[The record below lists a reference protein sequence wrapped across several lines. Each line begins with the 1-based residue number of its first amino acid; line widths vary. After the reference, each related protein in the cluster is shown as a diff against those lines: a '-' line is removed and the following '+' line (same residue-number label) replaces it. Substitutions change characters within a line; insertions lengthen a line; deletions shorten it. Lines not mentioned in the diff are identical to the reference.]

1 MRDEDGSREKQEKKV
16 ENFFPLPSKE
26 GRLLYS
32 LRDFARRINSNPSF
46 AVSADEGEYE
56 YARGRGERLRSRSSC
71 EGSFS
76 RTSKRVKRL
85 IMNFTGQSVIISTIG
100 RIWTVPDS

>member
-1 MRDEDGSREKQEKKV
+1 MDRARNKKKRSKI
-16 ENFFPLPSKE
+16 FFPSLRRR
-26 GRLLYS
+26 GDYYYS